1 MEITCTTVYDQKT
14 VTAMARGL
22 RKTIRKKHSRRS
34 HILGGIVTAAA
45 VLFPIFSR
53 KEGESLLSFQG
64 IVMWLIATV
73 LVAVL
78 IWEDQINGYFAKKRM
93 LKGTEKALA
102 VFDTDRVDRF
112 HSETEVGSSEFS
124 YEKILLVAET
134 ERYFVFLFSSSHA
147 QIYDKH
153 SLTGGTVEEF
163 RVFLSERT
171 QKPIIPVK
179 A

>member
-78 IWEDQINGYFAKKRM
+78 IWEDQINGYFARKRM
-93 LKGTEKALA
+93 LPGMSDTVTVFTREGYTTTTPVGTTQWKYDNIVMLGEEQDYFL
-102 VFDTDRVDRF
+102 
-112 HSETEVGSSEFS
+112 
-124 YEKILLVAET
+124 
-134 ERYFVFLFSSSHA
+134 FVFSNSHA
-147 QIYDKH
+147 QVYAKQGLSGASVDQFRAF
-153 SLTGGTVEEF
+153 LGEVTGKEI
-163 RVFLSERT
+163 
-171 QKPIIPVK
+171 QKI
-179 A
+179 

>member
-1 MEITCTTVYDQKT
+1 MQYTFETAYDQKT
-14 VTAMARGL
+14 LSVMAKCI
-22 RKTIRKKHSRRS
+22 RKTVRKARSKRS
-34 HILGGIVTAAA
+34 HLFGWLVVALALLLSLSSGEEAFAITAKTVTTWIVAA
-45 VLFPIFSR
+45 VIVLALLF
-53 KEGESLLSFQG
+53 
-64 IVMWLIATV
+64 
-73 LVAVL
+73 
-78 IWEDQINGYFAKKRM
+78 EDQINGYFAKKRM

-102 VFDTDRVDRF
+102 VFDTDRADRF